1 MKRKERSR
9 SRRERSSSRSRRDDS
24 TPEPEA
30 ATERPKRRSV
40 KTKKSSNEK
49 LVLEEPKEDLLQPK
63 LPEVEEESSKS
74 AETIR
79 APTTPVNEVPK
90 QKSPVPS
97 DVVEIEELKSEE
109 PTEPSTPVAEVPPL
123 EPTAPSTPTT
133 PTAPQVL
140 TKSGTFDKIE
150 DKPLDEEKPT
160 KPMERRKSKIF
171 ETAEKFNKIATPE
184 AQPKPQPKK
193 MILAGVKVSDA
204 KKAYERRS
212 SLASSANIIR
222 GSASRKSLSGES
234 STSPP
239 PSDDTKFSLASSVA
253 LNKLVENVERLS
265 RMEDEKEKEN
275 NVEKVEA
282 QVKHSP
288 EKVLEVK
295 KEPNVEEAQR
305 PDDEAR
311 KKVRNAVKVSRV
323 AR

>member
-1 MKRKERSR
+1 M
-9 SRRERSSSRSRRDDS
+9 
-24 TPEPEA
+24 
-30 ATERPKRRSV
+30 

-49 LVLEEPKEDLLQPK
+49 LVLEEPKEELLQPK
-63 LPEVEEESSKS
+63 LTEVDEESSKS

-90 QKSPVPS
+90 EKSPVPS
-97 DVVEIEELKSEE
+97 DVVVIEEIQ
-109 PTEPSTPVAEVPPL
+109 PDEPSTPVAEVPVL
-123 EPTAPSTPTT
+123 EPTAPSTPPT
-133 PTAPQVL
+133 PPTPVE
-140 TKSGTFDKIE
+140 TKPNIPDITE
-150 DKPLDEEKPT
+150 EKPVEEEKPT

-212 SLASSANIIR
+212 SLASSSNIIR

-234 STSPP
+234 SMSPP

-265 RMEDEKEKEN
+265 KLEDEKEKEIN
-275 NVEKVEA
+275 IEKAET
-282 QVKHSP
+282 QVKSSP

-295 KEPNVEEAQR
+295 NEHNVEEAQHQ
-305 PDDEAR
+305 DDEAR

-323 AR
+323 AY